1 MRDHL
6 QLTVGATLM
15 TLALLLLAF
24 APQALASGG
33 DLHQQAEDIGRV
45 LGWTWAIPFAGML
58 LSIAVFPLLAPGFWS
73 QHFGKVAAAWAL
85 AYLIP
90 FVAAHGWELGL
101 YQVVHTALTEYVP
114 FIILLLTL
122 FTITGGVHLSGTL
135 VGAPLV
141 NTGILLVGTVLASW
155 MGTTGAAMLLIR
167 PLIRANAHRKYRA
180 HTVVFFIFLVAN
192 IGGCLTPFGDP
203 PLFLGFLKGVRFFWT
218 TQHLLLPL
226 LFMSAI
232 LLALYFLLDSALF
245 RREGSP
251 KPPKTKKTKLKLEGA
266 SNLLLLAAVVAC
278 VLASGVWHPDMGFEV
293 FHVHIELQNLLRD
306 LALLGLTAASLMIT
320 SAELRHKNSFEWEPM
335 EEVAKIFAGIF
346 VSMIPAI
353 AILRA
358 GTEGALAGLV
368 GLAAPGGVHDPA
380 MFFWLTG
387 ILSSLLDNAPTYLV
401 FFNVAG
407 GDAQA
412 LMTEVQ
418 TLLAISAGA
427 VFMGANSYIGN
438 APNFMV
444 RSIAESSGVK
454 MPSFFGYMIWSVG
467 ILVPCFGLLTL
478 LFFR

>member
-1 MRDHL
+1 MRKF
-6 QLTVGATLM
+6 LTSPVGTLL
-15 TLALLLLAF
+15 TGLGLLLALT
-24 APQALASGG
+24 PQAFASGG
-33 DLHQQAEDIGRV
+33 DLHQQAEEIGRV

-58 LSIAVFPLLAPGFWS
+58 LSIAIFPLLAPGFWS
-73 QHFGKVAAAWAL
+73 RHFGKVAAAWSL

-90 FVAAHGWELGL
+90 FVAAHGFELGL
-101 YQVVHTALTEYVP
+101 YQLVHTALTEYVP

-135 VGAPLV
+135 VGGPAV
-141 NTGILLVGTVLASW
+141 NTGLLLLGTLLASW

-167 PLIRANAHRKYRA
+167 PLIRANSHRKYKA

-203 PLFLGFLKGVRFFWT
+203 PLFLGFLKGVSFFWT
-218 TQHLLLPL
+218 MQHLLLPM
-226 LFMSAI
+226 LFLVAI
-232 LLALYFLLDSALF
+232 LLPLYFLLDSFLF
-245 RREGSP
+245 RREGRP
-251 KPPKTKKTKLKLEGA
+251 TPAKGKKAKLKLEGTG
-266 SNLLLLAAVVAC
+266 NLLLLVAVVAC
-278 VLASGVWHPDMGFEV
+278 VLASGMWRPDQGFEV

-306 LALLGLTAASLMIT
+306 LALLGLTAASLTIT
-320 SAELRHKNSFEWEPM
+320 SAELRHRNSFEWEPM

-358 GTEGALAGLV
+358 GTEGALAGVV
-368 GLAAPGGVHDPA
+368 GLVSHDGVHDPA

-412 LMTEVQ
+412 LMAEVQ

-444 RSIAESSGVK
+444 RSIAESCGVK
-454 MPSFFGYMIWSVG
+454 MPSFFGYMLWSVG
-467 ILVPCFGLLTL
+467 ILIPCFGLLTL